1 MYARYEPNSSGRF
14 ACLDGSATIPFSEVN
29 DDYCDC
35 PDGSDEPGTA
45 ACAQGYFY
53 CKNEGHV
60 PGRVL
65 KSRVNDGLCG
75 ASEIEGPE
83 LG

>member
-1 MYARYEPNSSGRF
+1 MLKLPTKVYDKYEPSKSGLF
-14 ACLDGSATIPFSEVN
+14 HCLDDSKTIPFSAIN

-45 ACAQGYFY
+45 VCSNGLFW
-53 CKNEGHV
+53 CKNEGHI
-60 PGRVL
+60 PGSVR

-75 ASEIEGPE
+75 Q
-83 LG
+83 